1 MKLLKQ
7 HAVHSRRTVAGTVAL
22 AIATAC
28 TLSLM
33 VSLVKAGP
41 RGGDVKAPS
50 ATIAVKTSPSSFS
63 NAARDAARAP
73 KPTVAKEPCR
83 GRGCPHH
90 WPPHTH

>member
-1 MKLLKQ
+1 M
-7 HAVHSRRTVAGTVAL
+7 
-22 AIATAC
+22 
-28 TLSLM
+28 
-33 VSLVKAGP
+33 
-41 RGGDVKAPS
+41 
-50 ATIAVKTSPSSFS
+50 AVKTSPSSFN